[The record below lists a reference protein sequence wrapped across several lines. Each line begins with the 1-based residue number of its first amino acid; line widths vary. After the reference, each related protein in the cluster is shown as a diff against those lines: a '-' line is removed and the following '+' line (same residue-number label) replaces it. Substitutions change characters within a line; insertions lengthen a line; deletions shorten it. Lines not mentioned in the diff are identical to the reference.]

1 MNKKIEQ
8 AFNDHLNAEFFS
20 SYLYLSMANCFTAK
34 NLDGMAGWMRIQAEE
49 ERAHGMKFLNFIHQ
63 RAGRVTLQK
72 IDQPQ
77 HEWTTPIEAFQQA
90 YDHECEVSRKI
101 DVLVDL
107 ATKENDHAAI
117 AFLQWFVSEQV
128 EEEATA
134 LAIVDKFKM
143 VGDHPMGIL
152 MMDAQLGQ
160 RAGAAAGR

>member
-8 AFNDHLNAEFFS
+8 AFNDHLNVELFS

-34 NLDGMAGWMRIQAEE
+34 NLDGMASWMRQQSQEE
-49 ERAHGMKFLNFIHQ
+49 WGHGMKFLNFINQ
-63 RAGRVTLQK
+63 RAGRVALQK

-77 HEWTTPIEAFQQA
+77 HEWATPVEAFQQA
-90 YDHECEVSRKI
+90 YDHECTISRKI
-101 DVLVDL
+101 DALVDL
-107 ATKENDHAAI
+107 AVKENDHAAV

-128 EEEATA
+128 EEEAAA

-143 VGDHPMGIL
+143 VGDHPMGML

-160 RAGAAAGR
+160 RSAAGQ